1 MKAKISVIIP
11 VYNVENYLKRCLDS
25 IINQTYKNLEI
36 ILINDGSTD
45 SSGMICDEYKKNDR
59 RIKVIHKKNEGQS
72 KTRNRGIDIATG
84 EYISFIDSDDFI
96 HKDFYKELMNL
107 IKTNESTLAICGYQM
122 FTKEEELKE
131 NKSAKK
137 TKLSKSEALGCLFD
151 KQNYK
156 IENYLCN
163 KLYHRDLFTE
173 IRMPINDIYEDI
185 SIMYKLFDKATNIS
199 FISKDM
205 YYYFQRANSSSRKVS
220 VKNITDRINI
230 TIERKKYIDK
240 KYPELIEK
248 TNYYSFKASIV
259 NFLVIARNKDRETY
273 FSNLMNRE
281 YINYKNYIKTKGILK
296 ALKYEGKSRK
306 ILGII
311 LYINKTLFY
320 FLISN
325 LFRYKK

>member
-1 MKAKISVIIP
+1 
-11 VYNVENYLKRCLDS
+11 
-25 IINQTYKNLEI
+25 
-36 ILINDGSTD
+36 
-45 SSGMICDEYKKNDR
+45 
-59 RIKVIHKKNEGQS
+59 
-72 KTRNRGIDIATG
+72 
-84 EYISFIDSDDFI
+84 
-96 HKDFYKELMNL
+96 
-107 IKTNESTLAICGYQM
+107 
-122 FTKEEELKE
+122 
-131 NKSAKK
+131 
-137 TKLSKSEALGCLFD
+137 
-151 KQNYK
+151 
-156 IENYLCN
+156 
-163 KLYHRDLFTE
+163 
-173 IRMPINDIYEDI
+173 
-185 SIMYKLFDKATNIS
+185 
-199 FISKDM
+199 M

-281 YINYKNYIKTKGILK
+281 YINYKNYNKTKGILK